1 MPRHPG
7 GVIIFADV
15 NVRHIF
21 LVGTLLAA
29 CDKSGREPLAA
40 LPLVL
45 HSPGPTT
52 LLRLPAHGGEAV
64 AYRSTDLTPLGWSVG
79 KVPAIRRYIG
89 VDLDQGLVYALD
101 SSRALIAIDLR
112 ARRARTVRRGVRNA
126 AVGPDGTLFSV
137 DTSGRVTEV
146 RGRRPLTLT
155 DALPGSATA
164 IVGTASGRLLVLPTP
179 RRADL
184 TVFESEGPAQTMAV
198 PAGNATATL
207 AGDLVAVAA
216 DSAVVLAD
224 PSGAKKPSFIDVA
237 NHARAVMFSPS
248 GHRLYV
254 GRDNDDVLAFDR
266 YSSRERDGI
275 EVPGGAIDLRGDL
288 YGLWMLVRSRKG
300 DTLSVVDLTAR
311 SVVAR
316 TVTAWDDDLPLIA
329 PPFLLLVRRGRDV
342 VGLDLERDG
351 LRPRGQVAKAADD
364 IWVPLAWAPSSA
376 ADVEVASPDS
386 LTRPADSAATGSAQ
400 QFFLQVSSSRN
411 PAWARELAEKIA
423 AAGIRTSV
431 VDPANADD
439 VYRVVVGPFGSRE
452 QADSAS
458 RSLGMPSFV
467 ISGPGAPVP

>member
-1 MPRHPG
+1 M
-7 GVIIFADV
+7 
-15 NVRHIF
+15 NVRHVL
-21 LVGTLLAA
+21 LVGTVLAAA

-64 AYRSTDLTPLGWSVG
+64 AYRSTDLTPLGWSVS

-89 VDLDQGLVYALD
+89 VDLDQGLVYLLD
-101 SSRALIAIDLR
+101 STRALVAIDLR
-112 ARRARTVRRGVRNA
+112 ARRARTIRKGVRNA
-126 AVGPDGTLFSV
+126 ALGPDGTLFAV
-137 DTSGRVTEV
+137 DTTGRVTEV
-146 RGRRPLTLT
+146 RGRRPLTLA
-155 DALPGSATA
+155 DALPASATA
-164 IVGTASGRLLVLPTP
+164 LVGTASGRLLVLPTP

-184 TVFESEGPAQTMAV
+184 TVFEPEGPGETIPV
-198 PAGNATATL
+198 PPGNATATL

-224 PSGAKKPSFIDVA
+224 PSGAKQPEAIDVSG
-237 NHARAVMFSPS
+237 HARAVMFSPS

-254 GRDNDDVLAFDR
+254 GRDKDDVMAFDR
-266 YSSRERDGI
+266 YSARERDGI
-275 EVPGGAIDLRGDL
+275 DVPGGAIDLRGDL

-364 IWVPLAWAPSSA
+364 IWVPLAWAPASA
-376 ADVEVASPDS
+376 EEVVVAGTDT
-386 LTRPADSAATGSAQ
+386 LGAPADSSAPGSAQ
-400 QFFLQVSSSRN
+400 RFFLQVSSSRN

-439 VYRVVVGPFGSRE
+439 VYRVVVGPFGTRE

-467 ISGPGAPVP
+467 ISGPGTPTP

>member
-1 MPRHPG
+1 
-7 GVIIFADV
+7 V
-15 NVRHIF
+15 
-21 LVGTLLAA
+21 
-29 CDKSGREPLAA
+29 S
-40 LPLVL
+40 
-45 HSPGPTT
+45 
-52 LLRLPAHGGEAV
+52 
-64 AYRSTDLTPLGWSVG
+64 

-89 VDLDQGLVYALD
+89 VDLDQGLVYLLD
-101 SSRALIAIDLR
+101 STRALVAIDLR
-112 ARRARTVRRGVRNA
+112 ARRARTIRKGVRNA
-126 AVGPDGTLFSV
+126 ALGPDGTLFAV
-137 DTSGRVTEV
+137 DTTGRVTEV

-155 DALPGSATA
+155 DALPTSATA
-164 IVGTASGRLLVLPTP
+164 LVGTASGRLLVLPTP

-184 TVFESEGPAQTMAV
+184 TVFEPEGPGETIPV
-198 PAGNATATL
+198 PPGNATATL

-224 PSGAKKPSFIDVA
+224 PSGAKQPDAIDVPG
-237 NHARAVMFSPS
+237 HARAVMFSPS

-254 GRDNDDVLAFDR
+254 GRDKDEVMAFDR
-266 YSSRERDGI
+266 YTARERDGI
-275 EVPGGAIDLRGDL
+275 DVPGGAIDLRGDL

-351 LRPRGQVAKAADD
+351 LRPRGQVARAADD
-364 IWVPLAWAPSSA
+364 IWVPLAWAPASAEEVVVASGTDTLGTLPDSSA
-376 ADVEVASPDS
+376 P
-386 LTRPADSAATGSAQ
+386 GSAQ
-400 QFFLQVSSSRN
+400 RFFLQVSSSRN

-423 AAGIRTSV
+423 AAGIRASV

-439 VYRVVVGPFGSRE
+439 VYRVVVGPFASRE
-452 QADSAS
+452 LADSAS

-467 ISGPGAPVP
+467 ISGPGTPAP

>member
-1 MPRHPG
+1 M
-7 GVIIFADV
+7 
-15 NVRHIF
+15 NVRHIL

-64 AYRSTDLTPLGWSVG
+64 AYRSTDLTPLGWSAA

-101 SSRALIAIDLR
+101 STRSLVAIDLR
-112 ARRARTVRRGVRNA
+112 ARRARTLRKGVRNA
-126 AVGPDGTLFSV
+126 ALGPDGTLFSV
-137 DTSGRVTEV
+137 DTTGRVTEV
-146 RGRRPLTLT
+146 RGRRPLTLA
-155 DALPGSATA
+155 DALPASATA
-164 IVGTASGRLLVLPTP
+164 LVGTASGRLLVLPTP
-179 RRADL
+179 RRAGL
-184 TVFESEGPAQTMAV
+184 TVFEPEGPAETILV
-198 PAGNATATL
+198 PSGNATATL

-224 PSGAKKPSFIDVA
+224 PSGAKKPSVIDVSG
-237 NHARAVMFSPS
+237 HARAVMFSPS

-254 GRDNDDVLAFDR
+254 GRDNDEVMAFDR
-266 YSSRERDGI
+266 YSARERDGV

-316 TVTAWDDDLPLIA
+316 TVTEWDDDLPLIA
-329 PPFLLLVRRGRDV
+329 PPFLLLVRKGRDV

-376 ADVEVASPDS
+376 AEVVVAARDT
-386 LTRPADSAATGSAQ
+386 LGGPADSTATGSAQ

-439 VYRVVVGPFGSRE
+439 VYRVVVGPFGSRD

-467 ISGPGAPVP
+467 ISGPGGPAP

>member
-1 MPRHPG
+1 
-7 GVIIFADV
+7 V
-15 NVRHIF
+15 NVRHI
-21 LVGTLLAA
+21 LLIGTLLAA

-64 AYRSTDLTPLGWSVG
+64 AYRSTDLTPLGWSVA
-79 KVPAIRRYIG
+79 KVPPIRRYVG

-101 SSRALIAIDLR
+101 STRSLIAIDLR
-112 ARRARTVRRGVRNA
+112 ARRARTLRKGVRNA
-126 AVGPDGTLFSV
+126 VVGPDGTLFSV
-137 DTSGRVTEV
+137 DTTGRVTEV

-155 DALPGSATA
+155 DALPASATA
-164 IVGTASGRLLVLPTP
+164 LVGTSSGRLLVLPTP

-184 TVFESEGPAQTMAV
+184 TVFEPEGPAESFSV
-198 PAGNATATL
+198 PSGNATATL

-224 PSGAKKPSFIDVA
+224 PSGAKKPTVIDVSD
-237 NHARAVMFSPS
+237 HARAVMFSPS

-254 GRDNDDVLAFDR
+254 GRDEDEVMALDR
-266 YSSRERDGI
+266 YSARERDGI

-329 PPFLLLVRRGRDV
+329 PPFLLLVRKGRDV

-351 LRPRGQVAKAADD
+351 LHPRGLVAKAADD
-364 IWVPLAWAPSSA
+364 IWVPLAWAPSTA
-376 ADVEVASPDS
+376 ADEVVAASDT
-386 LTRPADSAATGSAQ
+386 LAGPADSAAGGSAQ
-400 QFFLQVSSSRN
+400 RFFLQVSSSRN

-423 AAGIRTSV
+423 AAGIKASV

-439 VYRVVVGPFGSRE
+439 VYRVVVGPFASRE

>member
-1 MPRHPG
+1 
-7 GVIIFADV
+7 V
-15 NVRHIF
+15 NVRHIL
-21 LVGTLLAA
+21 LVGTVLAAA

-64 AYRSTDLTPLGWSVG
+64 AYRSTDLTPLGWSVS

-89 VDLDQGLVYALD
+89 VDLDQGLVYLLD
-101 SSRALIAIDLR
+101 STRALVAIDLR
-112 ARRARTVRRGVRNA
+112 ARRARTIRKGVRNA
-126 AVGPDGTLFSV
+126 ALGPDGTLFAV
-137 DTSGRVTEV
+137 DTTGRVTEV

-155 DALPGSATA
+155 DALPTSATA
-164 IVGTASGRLLVLPTP
+164 LVGTASGRLLVLPTP

-184 TVFESEGPAQTMAV
+184 TVFEPEGPGETIPV
-198 PAGNATATL
+198 PPGNATATL

-224 PSGAKKPSFIDVA
+224 PSGAKQPDAIDVPG
-237 NHARAVMFSPS
+237 HARAVMFSPS

-254 GRDNDDVLAFDR
+254 GRDKDEVMAFDR
-266 YSSRERDGI
+266 YTARERDGI
-275 EVPGGAIDLRGDL
+275 DVPGGAIDLRGDL

-351 LRPRGQVAKAADD
+351 LRPRGQVARAADD
-364 IWVPLAWAPSSA
+364 IWVPLAWAPASAEEVVVASGTDTLGTLPDSSA
-376 ADVEVASPDS
+376 P
-386 LTRPADSAATGSAQ
+386 GSAQ
-400 QFFLQVSSSRN
+400 RFFLQVSSSRN

-423 AAGIRTSV
+423 AAGIRASV

-439 VYRVVVGPFGSRE
+439 VYRVVVGPFASRE
-452 QADSAS
+452 LADSAS

-467 ISGPGAPVP
+467 ISGPGTPAP

>member
-1 MPRHPG
+1 M
-7 GVIIFADV
+7 
-15 NVRHIF
+15 NVRHI
-21 LVGTLLAA
+21 LLIGTVLAAA

-64 AYRSTDLTPLGWSVG
+64 AYRSTDLTPLGWSVT

-101 SSRALIAIDLR
+101 SARALVAIDLR
-112 ARRARTVRRGVRNA
+112 ARRARILRKGVRNA
-126 AVGPDGTLFSV
+126 ALGPDGTLFAV
-137 DTSGRVTEV
+137 DTTGRVTEV

-155 DALPGSATA
+155 DALPASATA
-164 IVGTASGRLLVLPTP
+164 LVGTASGHLLVLPTP
-179 RRADL
+179 RRPDL
-184 TVFESEGPAQTMAV
+184 TVFEPEGPGETFTV
-198 PAGNATATL
+198 PSGRATATL

-224 PSGAKKPSFIDVA
+224 PSGAKKPDLIDVSG
-237 NHARAVMFSPS
+237 HARAVMFSPS

-254 GRDNDDVLAFDR
+254 GRDNDDVMAFDR
-266 YSSRERDGI
+266 YSVRERDGI
-275 EVPGGAIDLRGDL
+275 DVPGGAIDLRGDL

-311 SVVAR
+311 NVVAR

-351 LRPRGQVAKAADD
+351 LRQRGQVAKAADD
-364 IWVPLAWAPSSA
+364 IWVPLAWAPAS
-376 ADVEVASPDS
+376 DQEVVVPSDS
-386 LTRPADSAATGSAQ
+386 DTLGVPADSSAPGSAPR
-400 QFFLQVSSSRN
+400 FFLQVSSSRN

-423 AAGIRTSV
+423 AAGINASV

-439 VYRVVVGPFGSRE
+439 VYRVVVGPFNSRE

-467 ISGPGAPVP
+467 ISGPGTPAP

>member
-1 MPRHPG
+1 M
-7 GVIIFADV
+7 
-15 NVRHIF
+15 NVRHIL
-21 LVGTLLAA
+21 LVGTLLAAA

-64 AYRSTDLTPLGWSVG
+64 AYRSTDLTPLGWSVA
-79 KVPAIRRYIG
+79 KVPAIRRYVG
-89 VDLDQGLVYALD
+89 VDLDQGLVYAID
-101 SSRALIAIDLR
+101 STRALVAIDLR
-112 ARRARTVRRGVRNA
+112 ARRSRVLRKGIRNA
-126 AVGPDGTLFSV
+126 ALGPEGTLFAV
-137 DTSGRVTEV
+137 DTGGRVTEV
-146 RGRRPLTLT
+146 RGRRPRTLA
-155 DALPGSATA
+155 DALPSGATSL
-164 IVGTASGRLLVLPTP
+164 VGTASGRLLALPTP
-179 RRADL
+179 KRGDL
-184 TVFESEGPAQTMAV
+184 TVFEPEGPAETIAV
-198 PAGNATATL
+198 PAGVATATL

-216 DSAVVLAD
+216 DSAIVLAD
-224 PSGAKKPSFIDVA
+224 PSGARKPEVIDVSG
-237 NHARAVMFSPS
+237 HARAVMFSPS

-254 GRDNDDVLAFDR
+254 GRDKDDVLAFDR
-266 YSSRERDGI
+266 YSARERDGI
-275 EVPGGAIDLRGDL
+275 DVPGGASDLRGDL

-316 TVTAWDDDLPLIA
+316 TVTDWDADLPLIA
-329 PPFLLLVRRGRDV
+329 PPFLLLVRKGRDV

-351 LRPRGQVAKAADD
+351 LRTRGQVARAADD
-364 IWVPLAWAPSSA
+364 IWVPLAWAPASAQDVVPPSA
-376 ADVEVASPDS
+376 ADTIEVAS
-386 LTRPADSAATGSAQ
+386 DSATTGSGQ
-400 QFFLQVSSSRN
+400 RFYLQVSSSRN

-423 AAGIRTSV
+423 AAGIKASV

-467 ISGPGAPVP
+467 ISGPGTPAP

>member
-1 MPRHPG
+1 M
-7 GVIIFADV
+7 
-15 NVRHIF
+15 NVRHLL
-21 LVGTLLAA
+21 LVGTLLAAA

-52 LLRLPAHGGEAV
+52 LLRLPAHGGDAV
-64 AYRSTDLTPLGWSVG
+64 AYRSADLTPLGWSVAR
-79 KVPAIRRYIG
+79 VPAIRRFIG
-89 VDLDQGLVYALD
+89 ADLDQGLVYALD
-101 SSRALIAIDLR
+101 SARTLVAIDLR
-112 ARRARTVRRGVRNA
+112 ARRARVLRKGVRT
-126 AVGPDGTLFSV
+126 AVLGPDGTLFAV
-137 DTSGRVTEV
+137 DTSGKVTEV

-155 DALPGSATA
+155 DALPASATSL
-164 IVGTASGRLLVLPTP
+164 VGTASGRLLVLPTP

-184 TVFESEGPAQTMAV
+184 TVYEPEGPSETMAV
-198 PAGNATATL
+198 PKGAATATL

-224 PSGAKKPSFIDVA
+224 PSGAKKPELIDVSG
-237 NHARAVMFSPS
+237 HARAVMFSPS

-254 GRDNDDVLAFDR
+254 GRDDDDILAFDR
-266 YSSRERDGI
+266 YSARERDGI
-275 EVPGGAIDLRGDL
+275 DVPGGAIDLRGDL
-288 YGLWMLVRSRKG
+288 YGLWLLARSRKG

-316 TVTAWDDDLPLIA
+316 TVTEWDDDLPLIA
-329 PPFLLLVRRGRDV
+329 PPFLLLVRKGRDI

-351 LRPRGQVAKAADD
+351 LRTRGQVARAADD
-364 IWVPLAWAPSSA
+364 IWVPLAWAPPSA
-376 ADVEVASPDS
+376 EEVVVAAATDTLGTPV
-386 LTRPADSAATGSAQ
+386 DSAATGPGQ
-400 QFFLQVSSSRN
+400 RFFLQVSSSRN

-423 AAGIRTSV
+423 AAGINASV

-439 VYRVVVGPFGSRE
+439 VYRVVVGPFGTRE

-467 ISGPGAPVP
+467 ISGPGTPAP

>member
-1 MPRHPG
+1 M
-7 GVIIFADV
+7 
-15 NVRHIF
+15 NVRHI
-21 LVGTLLAA
+21 LLAGTVLAAA

-64 AYRSTDLTPLGWSVG
+64 AYRSTDLTPLGWSVA
-79 KVPAIRRYIG
+79 KVPPIRRYIG
-89 VDLDQGLVYALD
+89 VDLDQGLVYAID
-101 SSRALIAIDLR
+101 SARTLVAIDLR
-112 ARRARTVRRGVRNA
+112 ARRARILRKGVRNA
-126 AVGPDGTLFSV
+126 ALGPDGTLFAV
-137 DTSGRVTEV
+137 DTTGRVTEV

-155 DALPGSATA
+155 DGLPASATEL
-164 IVGTASGRLLVLPTP
+164 VGTASGRLLVLPTP
-179 RRADL
+179 RRPDL
-184 TVFESEGPAQTMAV
+184 MVFEPEGPGATFSV
-198 PAGNATATL
+198 PAGHATATL

-224 PSGAKKPSFIDVA
+224 PSGAKKPDLIDVSG
-237 NHARAVMFSPS
+237 HARAVMFSPS

-254 GRDNDDVLAFDR
+254 GRDAADVMAFDR
-266 YSSRERDGI
+266 YSARERDGI
-275 EVPGGAIDLRGDL
+275 DVPGGAIDLRGDL

-311 SVVAR
+311 NVVAR
-316 TVTAWDDDLPLIA
+316 TVTPWDDDLPLIA

-351 LRPRGQVAKAADD
+351 LRPRGQVTKAADD
-364 IWVPLAWAPSSA
+364 IWAPLAWAPTSA
-376 ADVEVASPDS
+376 EEVA
-386 LTRPADSAATGSAQ
+386 LPADSDTIGTPADSSAPGSVPR
-400 QFFLQVSSSRN
+400 FFLQVSSSRN

-423 AAGIRTSV
+423 AAGIKASV

-439 VYRVVVGPFGSRE
+439 VYRVVVGPFSSRE

-467 ISGPGAPVP
+467 ISGPGTPAP

>member
-1 MPRHPG
+1 M
-7 GVIIFADV
+7 
-15 NVRHIF
+15 NVRHIL
-21 LVGTLLAA
+21 LVGTLLAAA

-64 AYRSTDLTPLGWSVG
+64 AYRSTDLTPLGWSVAR
-79 KVPAIRRYIG
+79 VPAIRRYIG
-89 VDLDQGLVYALD
+89 ADLDQGLVYALD
-101 SSRALIAIDLR
+101 STRTLIAIDLR
-112 ARRARTVRRGVRNA
+112 ARRARVLRKGVRNA
-126 AVGPDGTLFSV
+126 ALGPEGTLFAV
-137 DTSGRVTEV
+137 DTAGKVTEV

-155 DALPGSATA
+155 DALPASATA
-164 IVGTASGRLLVLPTP
+164 LVGTAAGRLLVLPTP

-184 TVFESEGPAQTMAV
+184 TVFEPEGPSETIAI
-198 PAGNATATL
+198 PKGFATATL
-207 AGDLVAVAA
+207 AGDLVAVAV

-224 PSGAKKPSFIDVA
+224 PSGARKPELIDVSG
-237 NHARAVMFSPS
+237 HARSVMFSPS

-254 GRDNDDVLAFDR
+254 GRDDDDIMAFDR
-266 YSSRERDGI
+266 YSARERDGI
-275 EVPGGAIDLRGDL
+275 DVPGGAVDLRGDL

-316 TVTAWDDDLPLIA
+316 TVTEWDDDLPLIA
-329 PPFLLLVRRGRDV
+329 PPFLLLVRKGRDV

-351 LRPRGQVAKAADD
+351 LRTRGQVAKAADD
-364 IWVPLAWAPSSA
+364 IWVPLAWAPASA
-376 ADVEVASPDS
+376 EEVVVAAATDTMGTPV
-386 LTRPADSAATGSAQ
+386 DSAAPGSGQ
-400 QFFLQVSSSRN
+400 RFFLQVSSSRN

-423 AAGIRTSV
+423 AAGISASV

-439 VYRVVVGPFGSRE
+439 VYRVVVGPFGTRE

-467 ISGPGAPVP
+467 ISGPGTPAP

>member
-1 MPRHPG
+1 M
-7 GVIIFADV
+7 
-15 NVRHIF
+15 NVRHI
-21 LVGTLLAA
+21 LLAGTVLAAA

-64 AYRSTDLTPLGWSVG
+64 AYRSTDLTPLGWSVA
-79 KVPAIRRYIG
+79 KVSPIRRYIG

-101 SSRALIAIDLR
+101 STRALVAIDLR
-112 ARRARTVRRGVRNA
+112 ARRARTLRKGVRNA
-126 AVGPDGTLFSV
+126 ALGPDGTLFAV
-137 DTSGRVTEV
+137 DTTGRVTEV

-155 DALPGSATA
+155 DALPAGATA
-164 IVGTASGRLLVLPTP
+164 LVGTSSGRLLVLPTP

-184 TVFESEGPAQTMAV
+184 TVFEPEGPAASISV
-198 PAGNATATL
+198 PAGVATATL

-224 PSGAKKPSFIDVA
+224 PSGARKPDVIDVSG
-237 NHARAVMFSPS
+237 HARAVMFSPS

-254 GRDNDDVLAFDR
+254 GRDKDEVMAFDR
-266 YSSRERDGI
+266 YSARERDGI
-275 EVPGGAIDLRGDL
+275 DVSGGAIDLRGDL

-300 DTLSVVDLTAR
+300 DTLSVIDLTAR

-329 PPFLLLVRRGRDV
+329 PPFLLLVRKGRDV

-351 LRPRGQVAKAADD
+351 LAPRGQVAKAADD
-364 IWVPLAWAPSSA
+364 IWVPLAWAPA
-376 ADVEVASPDS
+376 PAEDVLVAVDTDS
-386 LTRPADSAATGSAQ
+386 LGDTADSATAGSAQ
-400 QFFLQVSSSRN
+400 RFFLQVSSSRN

-423 AAGIRTSV
+423 AAGIKTSV

-467 ISGPGAPVP
+467 ISGPGTPAP